1 MKHGEENDNLSIR
14 IYVNKLENRFTFK
27 IKTGSYLEL
36 LTPETIKLLGSTK
49 SKVTKDENDEN
60 VSNLENNE
68 VVLVHYNIVKN
79 DYQQDWGVLWTFN
92 PNKLLAQLLEFLL
105 KIFYF

>member
-1 MKHGEENDNLSIR
+1 MKHGEKNVYLSIR

-27 IKTGSYLEL
+27 IKTRSYLEL
-36 LTPETIKLLGSTK
+36 LTPETIKLLGITK

-68 VVLVHYNIVKN
+68 VVLVYYNIVN
-79 DYQQDWGVLWTFN
+79 NYYQQDWGVLLTFN
-92 PNKLLAQLLEFLL
+92 LNKFLAQLLEILL